1 MAGKKEAKEAGAKQ
15 QGGGKISLQVFPG
28 KRVQVDIEE
37 GTPFTLR
44 MLLEQQDEDPEAVT
58 IKVNGE
64 DTADLDRVLA
74 NADSVVLLEN
84 VEGG

>member
-1 MAGKKEAKEAGAKQ
+1 MAGKKEAKEAGQ

-37 GTPFTLR
+37 GGPFTLR
-44 MLLEQQDEDPEAVT
+44 KLLEQEGLEADATT